1 MSESTSTIQVQQR
14 IDLLQSLI
22 READQL
28 IEEQVTEIYDHQNQ
42 FSQDWFEYEGLDTQD
57 VETLSELS
65 EFRRVV
71 YNALEKLQRSASAR
85 AS

>member
-1 MSESTSTIQVQQR
+1 MSECTPSTVQVEQR

-28 IEEQVTEIYDHQNQ
+28 IEEQVKEIYDYRNQ
-42 FSQDWFEYEGLDTQD
+42 FSHDWFEYEGLDTQD

-65 EFRRVV
+65 EFRRVACS
-71 YNALEKLQRSASAR
+71 ALEQLQRSDSAG
-85 AS
+85 A